1 MLGAGKFDGKR
12 GDHPV
17 WLRLLR
23 GVPWLLWE
31 GLGCCLGYLCVG
43 HKCAATSGYTSTIIT
58 EILCINSGAMH
69 SGHAGSTHLSSL
81 WEDLPQRPGPPLKGH
96 AVIYVLELG
105 GQSCHLCRVL
115 EQVQELLRALASLS
129 LSVGR
134 TKCGILLL
142 LVVFIASGMQVP
154 RSVQTVGPAC
164 AASQGNSGCVS
175 WLVRRGS
182 RAC

>member
-1 MLGAGKFDGKR
+1 ML
-12 GDHPV
+12 
-17 WLRLLR
+17 LRL
-23 GVPWLLWE
+23 
-31 GLGCCLGYLCVG
+31 LCVG
-43 HKCAATSGYTSTIIT
+43 HTCAATSGYTSTIIT

-96 AVIYVLELG
+96 AVTSLSWG
-105 GQSCHLCRVL
+105 ASPATCAGFWNKCRSCYG
-115 EQVQELLRALASLS
+115 LLPPYRLALAEP
-129 LSVGR
+129 SVGSSSY
-134 TKCGILLL
+134 LLF
-142 LVVFIASGMQVP
+142 FIVSGMQVP

-175 WLVRRGS
+175 WLVWRGS

>member
-1 MLGAGKFDGKR
+1 M
-12 GDHPV
+12 
-17 WLRLLR
+17 
-23 GVPWLLWE
+23 
-31 GLGCCLGYLCVG
+31 G

-96 AVIYVLELG
+96 AVT
-105 GQSCHLCRVL
+105 
-115 EQVQELLRALASLS
+115 SLS
-129 LSVGR
+129 WGPATCAGFWNKCRSCYGLLPPYRLALTEPSVGSSSY
-134 TKCGILLL
+134 LLF
-142 LVVFIASGMQVP
+142 FIVSGMQVP